1 MAKKYILLI
10 ACVLCSIASF
20 AQDQVFLFDD
30 FTRGVFY
37 MKGNVKTRADF
48 NIDAK
53 GQRIYYMLN
62 GQTMEMTN
70 LDQVA
75 RISVGDRE
83 FVVRDGAICEKVTTD
98 YGVVLI
104 NWRLRD
110 SYVGRVGAMGLTTQG
125 KVDVVEVP
133 GLNSEYS
140 LNNMGKYEDVTQVWD
155 RKNEN
160 IYYVQVPGKEYHFR
174 NPKDVCRAFPRKK
187 AAIMSFIHSNN
198 ITMETSN
205 GALAI
210 LNFAFSGNE
219 Q

>member
-1 MAKKYILLI
+1 MTKPRILLI
-10 ACVLCSIASF
+10 ACLLCSISSF

-70 LDQVA
+70 LDQLV
-75 RISVGDRE
+75 RIQADDRE
-83 FVVRDGAICEKVTTD
+83 FVVRGGALCEKIVKDAYT
-98 YGVVLI
+98 VLV
-104 NWRLRD
+104 NWRLRE
-110 SYVGRVGAMGLTTQG
+110 SYVGRVGAMGLTTQA
-125 KVDVVEVP
+125 KVDVVEIP

-140 LNNMGKYEDVTQVWD
+140 LNNMGKYEDSTQVWD

-160 IYYVQVPGKEYHFR
+160 IYYVQTRGKEYRFR
-174 NPKDVCRAFPRKK
+174 NPSDLYKAFPRRKNEIK
-187 AAIMSFIHSNN
+187 DFIHTNN
-198 ITMETSN
+198 ITMETSKE
-205 GALAI
+205 AI
-210 LNFAFSGNE
+210 MILDFVFAE
-219 Q
+219 HE

>member
-1 MAKKYILLI
+1 MARVRFLLI
-10 ACVLCSIASF
+10 VCLLCSFSSF

-37 MKGNVKTRADF
+37 MKGNVKTKAQF

-70 LDQVA
+70 LDRLV
-75 RISVGDRE
+75 RIQADDRE
-83 FVVRDGAICEKVTTD
+83 FVVRDGALCEKVVKDAYT
-98 YGVVLI
+98 VLV
-104 NWRLRD
+104 NWRLRE
-110 SYVGRVGAMGLTTQG
+110 SYVGRVGAMGLTTQA
-125 KVDVVEVP
+125 KVDVVEIP

-160 IYYVQVPGKEYHFR
+160 IYYVQASGKEYRFR
-174 NPKDVCRAFPRKK
+174 NPGDLYKAFPRRK
-187 AAIMSFIHSNN
+187 AEIKEFIHTNN
-198 ITMETSN
+198 ITMETSKE
-205 GALAI
+205 AI
-210 LNFAFSGNE
+210 MIFDFVFAE
-219 Q
+219 HE